1 MKDLTKGMPAKVILL
16 FALPL
21 ILGNIL
27 QQVYNLADAKIVSE
41 YAGEISF
48 AAIGA
53 TMVIV
58 NLMTGFVNGLTQ
70 GFGILIARCF
80 GAKDE
85 MRMRKFIAGTVKL
98 TLIVTVLMTVIGEL
112 VIHNLLVLLK
122 TPDTI
127 LYEAELYIRILIG
140 GFVCSCVYNML
151 ANILRAV
158 GDSKRPLYCL
168 MGAIVINIGLD
179 LLFIPVLHLGIKG
192 AAIATVISQGIAAL
206 SVAMIVWKKYRM
218 IIPRRKEWKLDT
230 DQYLNLSVSGL
241 SMGFM
246 NCIVSFGTI
255 ILQSG
260 INGLGT
266 NIIQAHTAGRKV
278 FDVLMVMIFTVGI
291 AMTTYVSQNLG
302 AGKIDRVRQGVRQAM
317 IVETV
322 LTTLMILICYTLG
335 GKMVCW
341 LASSSEKEVI
351 EPGVMYIRVGVLF
364 FYVLGPL
371 FVLRCSLQGVGRKI
385 VPVVSSVLELL
396 VKIASVLFLV
406 PRLQYFGVALTEPI
420 SWIVMTIWLA
430 VAYIRLDIDNI
441 VKGE

>member
-1 MKDLTKGMPAKVILL
+1 M
-16 FALPL
+16 
-21 ILGNIL
+21 
-27 QQVYNLADAKIVSE
+27 
-41 YAGEISF
+41 
-48 AAIGA
+48 
-53 TMVIV
+53 
-58 NLMTGFVNGLTQ
+58 
-70 GFGILIARCF
+70 AR
-80 GAKDE
+80 
-85 MRMRKFIAGTVKL
+85 
-98 TLIVTVLMTVIGEL
+98 
-112 VIHNLLVLLK
+112 
-122 TPDTI
+122 
-127 LYEAELYIRILIG
+127 
-140 GFVCSCVYNML
+140 
-151 ANILRAV
+151 
-158 GDSKRPLYCL
+158 
-168 MGAIVINIGLD
+168 
-179 LLFIPVLHLGIKG
+179 
-192 AAIATVISQGIAAL
+192 
-206 SVAMIVWKKYRM
+206 
-218 IIPRRKEWKLDT
+218 IIPRKKEWSLNT

-371 FVLRCSLQGVGRKI
+371 FVLRCSLQGLGRKI

-430 VAYIRLDIDNI
+430 VAYIRLNIDNV